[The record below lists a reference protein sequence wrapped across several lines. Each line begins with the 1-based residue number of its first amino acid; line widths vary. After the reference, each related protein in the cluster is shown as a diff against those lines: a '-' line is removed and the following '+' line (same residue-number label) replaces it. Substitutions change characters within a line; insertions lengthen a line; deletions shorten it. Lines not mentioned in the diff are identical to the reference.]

1 MPGTKLNRVCVDRE
15 RAAEARSAAPIR
27 RLDGPL
33 LSSLKLAGSM
43 MEADKVMFEIYRE
56 STYTGKYQ
64 VVYFTELNE
73 HNKEYEI
80 NRAMSGEHFYDG
92 FIKNYRKDEAKEIID
107 TLIKR
112 LNEGE
117 KLTSADIE
125 AALATHLPDSK

>member
-1 MPGTKLNRVCVDRE
+1 LAN
-15 RAAEARSAAPIR
+15 SR
-27 RLDGPL
+27 RQA
-33 LSSLKLAGSM
+33 LKSFTSGELV
-43 MEADKVMFEIYRE
+43 EADKVMFEIYRE

-80 NRAMSGEHFYDG
+80 NRAMAGEHFYDG

-107 TLIKR
+107 GLIKR

-125 AALATHLPDSK
+125 TALAKHLPEAK

>member
-1 MPGTKLNRVCVDRE
+1 MPTNYPLASLPNCSISQFLLPRLTIIDPRE
-15 RAAEARSAAPIR
+15 MIR
-27 RLDGPL
+27 T
-33 LSSLKLAGSM
+33 M

-107 TLIKR
+107 GLLKR

-117 KLTSADIE
+117 KLTSTDVE
-125 AALATHLPDSK
+125 AALAKHLPDSK